1 MLNLC
6 LIITLFLSFLKPSH
20 PSLQVMTALRSSD
33 SSPDAPEE
41 SGLMQDGGDG
51 VQDAAIEAGD
61 NDGADLL
68 ERAAAMEEE
77 EV

>member
-1 MLNLC
+1 MA
-6 LIITLFLSFLKPSH
+6 
-20 PSLQVMTALRSSD
+20 ALRSSD
-33 SSPDAPEE
+33 SE
-41 SGLMQDGGDG
+41 LQDGDG